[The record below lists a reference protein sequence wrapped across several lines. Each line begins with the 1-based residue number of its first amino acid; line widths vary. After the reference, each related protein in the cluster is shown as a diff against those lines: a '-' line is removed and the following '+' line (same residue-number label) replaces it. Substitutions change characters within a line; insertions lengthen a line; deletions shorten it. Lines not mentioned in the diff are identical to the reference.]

1 MAFETGPACAADL
14 AGILALMAANQ
25 PSQGGHLSA
34 NLPRERLLSMLA
46 DLPFVVAR
54 REGEII
60 GFLLT
65 GSRGMN
71 ADIPVI
77 QAMLEAYP
85 GDPEAYVYGPICVAE
100 ADRGQGVAQAMF
112 ACLKELL
119 PGREGILFIRQDNP
133 ASLKAHARMAMREV
147 ASFDFR
153 GMPHT
158 VFAYRG

>member
-25 PSQGGHLSA
+25 PSQGGRLSA
-34 NLPRERLLSMLA
+34 NLPPERLLAMLA

-65 GSRGMN
+65 SSLSMN
-71 ADIPVI
+71 ADVPVI
-77 QAMLEAYP
+77 QAMLEAYA

-100 ADRGQGVAQAMF
+100 ADRGQGIAQAMF
-112 ACLKELL
+112 ARLKELL
-119 PGREGILFIRQDNP
+119 PGREGILFVRQDNP
-133 ASLKAHARMAMREV
+133 ASLKAHARMGMHEV
-147 ASFDFR
+147 ARFDFR
-153 GMPHT
+153 GMVHA
-158 VFAYRG
+158 VFAYHG